1 MAINELGPITL
12 PSFIVNSKLVVFEAK
27 ELSDTQ
33 KLSSDLGGV
42 LGLEDLNA
50 LVVVKADD

>member
-1 MAINELGPITL
+1 VAINELGPITL